1 MADWKRLNL
10 LSGAT
15 VDVNMDHVIYMK
27 RTDMNSTSLYFVS
40 DETVAMVL
48 EVKETLDEIH
58 GKHDLTI
65 HE

>member
-15 VDVNMDHVIYMK
+15 IDVNMDHVIYMK
-27 RTDMNSTSLYFVS
+27 RTDKNTTSLYFAS
-40 DETVAMVL
+40 TEQEATVL

-58 GKHDLTI
+58 GEHNITI